1 MAAVDFGLR
10 SRLFELLVA
19 ERAQD
24 VFTGLGFEFSETLD
38 RMAELAVD
46 LTGFEAAAIC
56 LFDRT
61 EIKPIGGYSFPR
73 KSYPRVSGFNPSL
86 NAKVRPNRY
95 YYEPDLELTHGAS
108 PVVDGTMANF
118 RSSAYAIISIEEEPI
133 GFLAVL
139 SNQRNFAP
147 ESCAEHYVVE
157 LAALAKVV
165 ILSKAK
171 LKLIM
176 MDAFSLANK

>member
-1 MAAVDFGLR
+1 MAAIDFTLR

-19 ERAQD
+19 DRAQD

-56 LFDRT
+56 LFDRS
-61 EIKPIGGYSFPR
+61 EIRPIGGYNFPR
-73 KSYPRVSGFNPSL
+73 RSFPRVSGIGSSVSTT
-86 NAKVRPNRY
+86 VRPSGY
-95 YYEPDLELTHGAS
+95 YFEPDLELTHGSS
-108 PVVDGTMANF
+108 PIVDGTLADF
-118 RSSAYAIISIEEEPI
+118 RSSAHALISIEEEPI
-133 GFLAVL
+133 GFLALL
-139 SNQRNFAP
+139 SKQKNCDAQ
-147 ESCAEHYVVE
+147 SSAEVYAVE
-157 LAALAKVV
+157 IAALAKVV

-176 MDAFSLANK
+176 MDAFSLASK